1 MKHPSIKSKLRA
13 GEKLNGCWIESFSPI
28 ATEIMAL
35 SGYDT
40 GMIDLEHG
48 AGSFLDA
55 ISMMQAL
62 DANGCRPMIR
72 ATSADH
78 AVLKRVLDIG
88 PQGMMVPNIRNVEE
102 ARNVVA
108 GCRYG
113 PRGVRGAAPVLLRA
127 TDYGKRVDGYEQ
139 QMDED
144 FLLIGQ
150 IESKRPLIKST
161 PLPPSMGSTCFL
173 LVPLTSRPPW
183 ARWDNSIAIHLLTL
197 LNGSKKRRSTRASF
211 SAVFRLPHGAV
222 NVFLGTAIIWC
233 SRDLIRC
240 CYGARLSRMSKTCKR
255 RVTPHLAVKTTAA
268 GAFNSDGFHRSKQRN
283 VCKISRG

>member
-150 IESKRPLIKST
+150 IESKEAVDQID
-161 PLPPSMGSTCFL
+161 
-173 LVPLTSRPPW
+173 
-183 ARWDNSIAIHLLTL
+183 AIAAVDGLDMLFIGPIDLSASLGALGQFDSDTFIDAFERIEKATL
-197 LNGSKKRRSTRASF
+197 DAGK
-211 SAVFRLPHGAV
+211 
-222 NVFLGTAIIWC
+222 FLGCIPFAAWSSERLFRNGHHLVLSGSDTVLLRGAAEQDVKDLQKARDAA
-233 SRDLIRC
+233 SR
-240 CYGARLSRMSKTCKR
+240 S
-255 RVTPHLAVKTTAA
+255 
-268 GAFNSDGFHRSKQRN
+268 
-283 VCKISRG
+283 